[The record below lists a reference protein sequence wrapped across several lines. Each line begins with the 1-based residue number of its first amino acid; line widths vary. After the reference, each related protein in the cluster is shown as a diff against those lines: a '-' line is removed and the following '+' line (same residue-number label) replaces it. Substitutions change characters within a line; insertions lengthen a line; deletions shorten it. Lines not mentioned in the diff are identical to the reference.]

1 MNKASPHLLNKN
13 PMKKF
18 ITVLSVLLLVGLFSV
33 PTFAATA
40 TPPSITDPFS
50 GVNSEPADDDTP
62 PSLGV
67 ETSSG
72 SSSSNSG
79 SYVRPSTTTTTTPPT
94 LTTASQ
100 TTPVTTTETKE
111 ITKTG
116 PEMIYLILLG
126 LLLIGGYQFA
136 MKRK

>member
-1 MNKASPHLLNKN
+1 
-13 PMKKF
+13 MKKF
-18 ITVLSVLLLVGLFSV
+18 ITVLSVLLLVNLFSV
-33 PTFAATA
+33 PAFAATY

-50 GVNSEPADDDTP
+50 GANSEPADDDTP
-62 PSLGV
+62 PSLGI
-67 ETSSG
+67 EST
-72 SSSSNSG
+72 SSSSGSG
-79 SYVRPSTTTTTTPPT
+79 SYVRPSTTTTTTTPPT